1 MARKKAVAVRA
12 APVRIEVTLRR
23 IDPMTRVEEYVTKKL
38 ERVVGTLPNLRS
50 AVVEVTFEHTRPA
63 AKRYVVQ
70 ATLAANGTLL
80 RVEDRGEDVHAT
92 VDKVHDLLER
102 RIRDWKGHVYY
113 KGRRRTA
120 ARKAAEQEGLTRTPP
135 EDQTGRI
142 VRQKS
147 HDIKPL
153 SPEDAVTEME
163 LLGHDFYFFLN
174 AATEQYNVLYRRKAG
189 GYGLIEP
196 SLT

>member
-1 MARKKAVAVRA
+1 M
-12 APVRIEVTLRR
+12 
-23 IDPMTRVEEYVTKKL
+23 TKKL
-38 ERVVGTLPNLRS
+38 QRVVGILPNLRS
-50 AVVEVTFEHTRPA
+50 VVVEITFEHTRPA

-102 RIRDWKGHVYY
+102 RIRDWKGHVYV
-113 KGRRRTA
+113 KGRSRTA
-120 ARKAAEQEGLTRTPP
+120 ARKAAEQEGELTRMPP

-153 SPEDAVTEME
+153 AAEDAVTEME

-189 GYGLIEP
+189 GYGLIGP